1 MIIIIILLVWLV
13 GGGTNVWQ
21 LRTQEWCSCSLQS
34 LLEVIE
40 QWLHPRVMT
49 PTNWRFIYFDNF
61 ISMDWLSTVANTTG
75 NALSDWL
82 TISSTLTN
90 SWLPEIVVYFWLFL
104 TQSWYRSRSGWLLWS
119 RHYVF
124 IIAFHLAV
132 IFTVAAILE
141 LSGKSQFSSLWAA
154 SDLRCERKDR
164 GASTEMNLND
174 SSILYNQCSYCCCN

>member
-1 MIIIIILLVWLV
+1 MMIWLVGGGRWVV

-21 LRTQEWCSCSLQS
+21 LRTQEWCSGSLQS

-40 QWLHPRVMT
+40 QWLHTRVMT
-49 PTNWRFIYFDNF
+49 PTNWRFIYFGNF
-61 ISMDWLSTVANTTG
+61 ISMDWGLLPILLAMLCVLDSV
-75 NALSDWL
+75 SV
-82 TISSTLTN
+82 STLTN
-90 SWLPEIVVYFWLFL
+90 SWLPEFVVYFWLFL

-124 IIAFHLAV
+124 IIAFHLQV

-154 SDLRCERKDR
+154 SDWDGR
-164 GASTEMNLND
+164 
-174 SSILYNQCSYCCCN
+174 

>member
-1 MIIIIILLVWLV
+1 MTWRSDSCGHLELVKSLKAGWMAGWLTGCNTGGNIIIILVWLVV

-21 LRTQEWCSCSLQS
+21 LRTQDWCSSSLQS

-90 SWLPEIVVYFWLFL
+90 SWLPEFVVYFWLFL
-104 TQSWYRSRSGWLLWS
+104 TQSWYRSRPGLGDCCEADIMYLSS
-119 RHYVF
+119 RFISRVF
-124 IIAFHLAV
+124 
-132 IFTVAAILE
+132 
-141 LSGKSQFSSLWAA
+141 SQ
-154 SDLRCERKDR
+154 
-164 GASTEMNLND
+164 
-174 SSILYNQCSYCCCN
+174 